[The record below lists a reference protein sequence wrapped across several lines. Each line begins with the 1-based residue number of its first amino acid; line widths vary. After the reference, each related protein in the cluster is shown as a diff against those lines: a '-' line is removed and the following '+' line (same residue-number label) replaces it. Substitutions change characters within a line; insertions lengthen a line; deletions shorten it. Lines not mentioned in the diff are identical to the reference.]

1 MRKFLVCLAVSG
13 LVSNVLLA
21 GAASAHAIWFAERS
35 KRLAMIYGMGADD
48 LDMSQRQAMV
58 QSVKGYDADWK
69 PVAAQLQPEGPLM
82 VVHSETPPAAVTA
95 VFWNGIWS
103 KPPGDA
109 DWEKKTRL
117 EMPNAVVSENNFKYA
132 VYLKGA
138 PTSPVPLFPDQVL
151 QIVPQSPVPQ
161 VKGAP
166 LKLRVFYRGKPM
178 AGVTVITDFVN
189 DIDAK
194 PAKTGPDGRVT
205 IRVRNQGL
213 NVVNAVYDGPSDDP
227 QKYDHIEYES
237 TLTFVLPHKPE

>member
-1 MRKFLVCLAVSG
+1 MQKLLACLAVFSFVANA
-13 LVSNVLLA
+13 LTA

-48 LDMSQRQAMV
+48 LDMSQRQSMV
-58 QSVKGYDADWK
+58 QSVHGYDADWK
-69 PVAAQLQPEGPLM
+69 PVATQLQQEGPLM
-82 VVHSETPPAAVTA
+82 VVHSETAPAAVTA

-103 KPPGDA
+103 KPPGDG
-109 DWEKKTRL
+109 DWEKKSRL
-117 EMPNAVVSENNFKYA
+117 EMPNAIVSENNFKYA

-138 PTSPVPLFPDQVL
+138 SRAPVPLFPDQVL
-151 QIVPQSPVPQ
+151 QIVPQSPVPL

-166 LKLRVFYRGKPM
+166 LKLRVLFRGKPM
-178 AGVTVITDFVN
+178 ANVKVITDFVN

-213 NVVNAVYDGPSDDP
+213 NVVNAVYDGPSDEP
-227 QKYDHIEYES
+227 QKYDQVEYEA
-237 TLTFVLPHKPE
+237 TLTFVLPHMPE